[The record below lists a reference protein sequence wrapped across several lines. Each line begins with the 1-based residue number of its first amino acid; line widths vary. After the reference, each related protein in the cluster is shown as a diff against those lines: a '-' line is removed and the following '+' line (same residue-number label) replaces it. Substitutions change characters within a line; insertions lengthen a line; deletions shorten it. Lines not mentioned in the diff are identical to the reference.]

1 MNNRGDSKVEAIAK
15 TNSIILLVGMLMVAG
30 VMAAKFSNRV
40 GVPALVLFVGLGML
54 LGRFFILT
62 TPLSRNW
69 PVLLP

>member
-40 GVPALVLFVGLGML
+40 GVPALVLF
-54 LGRFFILT
+54 ILT

-69 PVLLP
+69 PVRLP

>member
-40 GVPALVLFVGLGML
+40 GVPALVLFVGLGVA
-54 LGRFFILT
+54 
-62 TPLSRNW
+62 S
-69 PVLLP
+69 VLCGEFLFRRRGG